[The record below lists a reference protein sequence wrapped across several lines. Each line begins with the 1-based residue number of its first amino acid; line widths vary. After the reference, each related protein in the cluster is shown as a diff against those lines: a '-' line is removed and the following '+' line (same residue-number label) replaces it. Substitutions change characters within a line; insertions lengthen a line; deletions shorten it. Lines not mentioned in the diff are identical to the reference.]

1 MTAHIATSLLMAFL
15 VAQIICL
22 ALASSASADGQ
33 PEAGEITGVV
43 WKWQQTR
50 YNNDTQNVPS
60 DPSQYTIEFKSD
72 GKLNIRADCNRAGGT
87 YSMEGKRITI
97 EQTHSTMAMCPPG
110 SLDQDFNKDLGAAAI
125 YFFKD
130 GFLYL
135 DLKYDSGTMK
145 FAR

>member
-1 MTAHIATSLLMAFL
+1 MAVLAAPIVFVAL
-15 VAQIICL
+15 V
-22 ALASSASADGQ
+22 STASAGGQ

-60 DPSQYTIEFKSD
+60 DPSLYTIEFKSD

-87 YSMEGKRITI
+87 YSMEGKSIRI

-110 SLDQDFNKDLGAAAI
+110 SLDQDFNKDLSAAAI
-125 YFFKD
+125 YFFQD
-130 GFLYL
+130 DFLYL